1 MDLHEPED
9 PEEPKNS
16 EDPEEPKNSEDPDE
30 PKNPEDPEDGTS
42 WNKKIFK

>member
-16 EDPEEPKNSEDPDE
+16 EEPEEPKNSEE